1 MPALRTP
8 TRERRR
14 DPRFQLAGR
23 VRLVLREPL
32 AALEGDLVDV
42 SAGGLRIHA
51 LGEEEALLLG
61 QAVEIEVTL
70 RDLGD
75 PSRPPTI
82 RLRGRGDVVR
92 RERATS
98 GGSDLAIRLGGPLRF
113 RDDFSSLRVF

>member
-1 MPALRTP
+1 MPALRTS

-14 DPRFQLAGR
+14 DPRFQLSGS

-42 SAGGLRIHA
+42 SAGGLRVHA
-51 LGEEEALLLG
+51 DDASAGMLVG
-61 QAVEIEVTL
+61 QSVGIEVTL

-92 RERATS
+92 RERAVS
-98 GGSDLAIRLGGPLRF
+98 GGSDLAVRLGGPLGF
-113 RDDFSSLRVF
+113 REDFASLRVF